1 MFKKI
6 ILILI
11 GALFLSYIMKP
22 ILVKELGFSQFKTS
36 LFPLYL
42 ETITVTISFLL
53 FRYSCLKIKSLLR
66 KRKDK
71 KTMSSLK
78 KNEFTLVFRAGN
90 NVPLTVDN
98 PFRGIYIQGGAGS
111 GKSDSF
117 FKPILKQFSE
127 MNMAGI
133 LYDFKSPDLTS
144 TLYNY
149 YKHNPK
155 VNFAFIDFKDIR
167 YSNRI
172 NPISPK
178 IITKTAYAF
187 EIARALIYNL
197 MPENIKQQDF
207 FSRSTISLTA
217 GIIWFFKKNLPT
229 ICTLPHVITFILK
242 CPAELLVQIIATDDE
257 TYGMISSLKE
267 AVDQKA
273 GKQIAGVLG
282 TLKNA
287 VAPLNIKEVFY
298 ILSKDEV
305 DLDLNNPNN
314 PTMLAIGND
323 STLPGTYESLISTI
337 ITISSKLMNQPNKW
351 PSAIVLDEAP
361 TLFIPNFE
369 QLPATA
375 RSNRIATVYGAQDY
389 AQIVDKYGRDKS
401 EALIANLGNQFFGR
415 TTNAKTARM
424 ISDIF
429 GKKDTSFTTYSRG
442 KSNPDGIFKPG
453 SSNSGSSKSIQERDV
468 IPIREIKNALP
479 GQFFGIIAEG
489 NYKEW
494 LEVRLNKVD
503 YQETLPPMLEPD
515 PDAEYIFAR
524 INQDITRLIE
534 DPKSMISESSISL
547 DIEIK
552 ENLDQDDILDDFFDE
567 L

>member
-1 MFKKI
+1 MLKKI
-6 ILILI
+6 ILVLF
-11 GALFLSYIMKP
+11 GALFLSYFIKP
-22 ILVKELGFSQFKTS
+22 FLVETLGISQFKND
-36 LFPLYL
+36 LFPFYWGFVIL
-42 ETITVTISFLL
+42 IGIIFLL
-53 FRYSCLKIKSLLR
+53 RYLKIGNLLKGW
-66 KRKDK
+66 KRKQIKENIK
-71 KTMSSLK
+71 KS
-78 KNEFTLVFRAGN
+78 EFSLVFRAGD
-90 NVPLTVDN
+90 NVPLTLDN

-117 FKPILKQFSE
+117 FKPMLKQFSE

-133 LYDFKSPDLTS
+133 LYDFKSPELTS
-144 TLYNY
+144 TLYHY
-149 YKHNPK
+149 YKDNPN

-167 YSNRI
+167 YSDRI

-217 GIIWFFKKNLPT
+217 GIIWFFKKNLPN

-273 GKQIAGVLG
+273 GKQVAGVLG

-298 ILSKDEV
+298 VLSREEV

-323 STLPGTYESLISTI
+323 SSLPGTYEALISTI
-337 ITISSKLMNQPNKW
+337 ITISTKLMNQPNKW
-351 PSAIVLDEAP
+351 QSTIILDEAP

-375 RSNRIATVYGAQDY
+375 RSNKIATVYGAQDY

-401 EALIANLGNQFFGR
+401 EALIANLGNQFYGR
-415 TTNAKTARM
+415 TTNGKTARM

-429 GKKDTSFTTYSRG
+429 GKKNEYFTTYSSGR
-442 KSNPDGIFKPG
+442 SNPDGLFDNG
-453 SSNSGSSKSIQERDV
+453 SSNSGRSKSVQERDV
-468 IPIREIKNALP
+468 IPVREIKNA
-479 GQFFGIIAEG
+479 
-489 NYKEW
+489 
-494 LEVRLNKVD
+494 
-503 YQETLPPMLEPD
+503 
-515 PDAEYIFAR
+515 
-524 INQDITRLIE
+524 
-534 DPKSMISESSISL
+534 
-547 DIEIK
+547 
-552 ENLDQDDILDDFFDE
+552 
-567 L
+567 